1 MIDIEREKYFVMSI
15 RKLKPSSVG
24 HPRFKLNVVDKDGNE
39 KILHTRRDR
48 SWVYKIDKSWEKR
61 MIDGVVSDSVK
72 RNYTLEQ
79 ATIAENTQ
87 NYSLAILIMAYRLHD
102 VHLHS

>member
-1 MIDIEREKYFVMSI
+1 MIEVEREKYFVLSI

-48 SWVYKIDKSWEKR
+48 GWVYKIDKSWEKR

-79 ATIAENTQ
+79 A
-87 NYSLAILIMAYRLHD
+87 AISKSFD
-102 VHLHS
+102 F